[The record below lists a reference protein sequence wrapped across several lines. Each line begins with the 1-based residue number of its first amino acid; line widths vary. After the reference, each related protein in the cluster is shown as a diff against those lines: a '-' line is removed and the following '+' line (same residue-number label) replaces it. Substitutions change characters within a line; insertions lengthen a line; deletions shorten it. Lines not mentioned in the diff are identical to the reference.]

1 MSYMNVEKQSKTLS
15 TTGFQWITREHHS
28 EQLRFLARKTN
39 IWSNTS
45 HSHATILLLEPLV
58 YGGEISFKSDSTRG
72 WIEKS
77 DPLHWGEFNSANA
90 TLNSQKQRHQK
101 DLQRSI
107 ETTTSTQFQTQ
118 KPKRVQQQWLF
129 SSSLR
134 NSSRRKTIGKS
145 TWPKDDQ
152 APPWTTM
159 DHQRTNSLRSNGVS
173 SFFLH
178 LSFTSHCKKCYRA
191 GTPESVLLRWIQD
204 MELKT
209 APILALP

>member
-15 TTGFQWITREHHS
+15 TTGSQWITREHHS

-152 APPWTTM
+152 APPWTTKEQTHLEATGFPPFSFICPSHLTAKNATVQA
-159 DHQRTNSLRSNGVS
+159 HQNLYCCG
-173 SFFLH
+173 
-178 LSFTSHCKKCYRA
+178 
-191 GTPESVLLRWIQD
+191 ES
-204 MELKT
+204 KT
-209 APILALP
+209 WS

>member
-15 TTGFQWITREHHS
+15 TTGSQWITREHHS

-58 YGGEISFKSDSTRG
+58 YGGEISFKFDSTQG
-72 WIEKS
+72 WIGKMMHFIEV
-77 DPLHWGEFNSANA
+77 NSTLPTRLWTPRNKGIKRISREVLKPRPR
-90 TLNSQKQRHQK
+90 LNSKLK
-101 DLQRSI
+101 NPA
-107 ETTTSTQFQTQ
+107 TMVVQFVAE
-118 KPKRVQQQWLF
+118 KLF
-129 SSSLR
+129 KEKE
-134 NSSRRKTIGKS
+134 NWKVNMTKG
-145 TWPKDDQ
+145 WPG
-152 APPWTTM
+152 TTM
-159 DHQRTNSLRSNGVS
+159 DHQRTNSLSSNGLS